1 MGEMKRQVGD
11 SDPDLLE
18 LINNPVNKWGAQRM
32 RAADEMWAE
41 MLYRPEP
48 FDVPGE
54 LKGFIDKQYFG
65 TTEGDPVMVQVDLDG
80 DGQSEYLLFL
90 LQEFGIAYSQ
100 FYYLTDTGWKGGI
113 LNHPGWRY
121 GGKEVH
127 EMIKNGDI
135 VIVDPRFKHL
145 EIGGVHMQPSSNS
158 Q

>member
-1 MGEMKRQVGD
+1 MTLASVDVDGD
-11 SDPDLLE
+11 GDLDLLVSDRKGGNSGVLWLE
-18 LINNPVNKWGAQRM
+18 NPGTDAVADNWPEHRIGAAGREVM
-32 RAADEMWAE
+32 FLDAA
-41 MLYRPEP
+41 
-48 FDVPGE
+48 
-54 LKGFIDKQYFG
+54 
-65 TTEGDPVMVQVDLDG
+65 DLDG

-100 FYYLTDTGWKGGI
+100 FYYLTETGWKGGI